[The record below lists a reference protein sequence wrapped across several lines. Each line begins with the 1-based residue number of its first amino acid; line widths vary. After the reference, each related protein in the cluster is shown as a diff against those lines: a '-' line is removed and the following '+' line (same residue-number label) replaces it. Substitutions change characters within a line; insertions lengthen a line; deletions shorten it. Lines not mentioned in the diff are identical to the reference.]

1 MDGNRR
7 NAGLARYA
15 GCTARAKCLSTGP
28 PCLTIV
34 GGTSLQFTADLG
46 VGAIPQARQVIRPT
60 QSGTFFGSFMSTQ
73 PTVLLSA
80 HAAAQLPLRQRHTVV
95 DEAAT
100 NVWLQAG
107 QVALSVLA
115 LGAVL
120 TGCSKPQPTV
130 EPIRAVKVI
139 TVGVEKME
147 SGAEFAGEVRARVES
162 RLGFRVAGKII
173 RRPVEVGQRVK
184 PGQLLAQ
191 LDSQDYRLAAD
202 AAKAQV
208 TAAATNRNLADTEY
222 KRFKELKDQNFISG
236 AELERRD
243 TALKAGEAQLEQA
256 QAQLSSQRNQA
267 AYTNL
272 TADVA
277 GIVTAV
283 EAERGQVVGAGTPV
297 VRIAQD
303 GPRDVVFSVPEDRVA
318 MIKPGSQVSVR
329 SWSNAGTRQ
338 GLVREVAAVA
348 DPVTRTYQIKVS
360 LDAKDE
366 AAAPPI
372 GATVYVVPQV
382 FARTGIEVIKLPTS
396 ALKQDGKTT
405 AVWVLDTATMT
416 VKSQPVEIATAD
428 GNAAVIASGLQ
439 PGMVVVSAG
448 VHVLQ
453 AGQKVTIYKD
463 KTAQPAATT
472 AADRENAPVK
482 QGMPAAASPAAK

>member
-1 MDGNRR
+1 
-7 NAGLARYA
+7 
-15 GCTARAKCLSTGP
+15 
-28 PCLTIV
+28 
-34 GGTSLQFTADLG
+34 
-46 VGAIPQARQVIRPT
+46 
-60 QSGTFFGSFMSTQ
+60 MSTQ

-80 HAAAQLPLRQRHTVV
+80 HTALDMPLRQRHSVFDEPASTVF
-95 DEAAT
+95 
-100 NVWLQAG
+100 VWVGRIAFS
-107 QVALSVLA
+107 ALA
-115 LGAVL
+115 LGVFLA
-120 TGCSKPQPTV
+120 GCSKPQPTV

-139 TVGVEKME
+139 AVDVDKME

-208 TAAATNRNLADTEY
+208 AAAAINRNLADTEY

-256 QAQLSSQRNQA
+256 QLSSQRNQA

-272 TADVA
+272 TAEVA

-318 MIKPGSQVSVR
+318 MIKPGSEVSVR
-329 SWSNAGTRQ
+329 SWSNVGTRK

-360 LDAKDE
+360 LDAKDA
-366 AAAPPI
+366 AAAPPL
-372 GATVYVVPQV
+372 GATV
-382 FARTGIEVIKLPTS
+382 
-396 ALKQDGKTT
+396 
-405 AVWVLDTATMT
+405 
-416 VKSQPVEIATAD
+416 
-428 GNAAVIASGLQ
+428 
-439 PGMVVVSAG
+439 
-448 VHVLQ
+448 
-453 AGQKVTIYKD
+453 
-463 KTAQPAATT
+463 
-472 AADRENAPVK
+472 
-482 QGMPAAASPAAK
+482 